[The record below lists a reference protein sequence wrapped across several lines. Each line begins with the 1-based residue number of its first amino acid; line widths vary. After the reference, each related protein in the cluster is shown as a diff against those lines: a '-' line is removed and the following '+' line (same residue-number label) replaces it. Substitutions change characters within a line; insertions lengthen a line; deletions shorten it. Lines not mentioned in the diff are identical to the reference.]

1 MEMNFWMGVVAP
13 TGTPKPVL
21 ARLNTEF
28 NRVLQLPAIREK
40 LAAQGIDAAGG
51 TPEEFAARMRADRN
65 IYSQVIKAHGVTHR

>member
-1 MEMNFWMGVVAP
+1 MGVVAP

-65 IYSQVIKAHGVTHR
+65 IYSQVIKATGIRTE